1 MADIYDAEI
10 RNQVLLEG
18 VKNSKSNDFVSIL
31 RDIERFI
38 RVRLSDEGESIE
50 TKRALNSLLSDIY
63 DYQKTVYDGY
73 TDELIG
79 FLADVG
85 IDQASFEVEALENY
99 VINADIEPPA
109 NDVVYSAL
117 RNNIMSIENYSGKPL
132 MESFIRDY
140 TGKQVQRIQT
150 TIQQGYA
157 QGRTVSQI
165 TRDIRGT
172 KRLNYS
178 DGDIAK
184 VERSNR
190 AMVHTAIQHASTQ
203 GRKSTWKKNS
213 DIIKRYE
220 WVSTL
225 DRRTTKICRSLD
237 GQAWEVEKGPLPP
250 IHPNLSLI
258 HI

>member
-1 MADIYDAEI
+1 M
-10 RNQVLLEG
+10 
-18 VKNSKSNDFVSIL
+18 
-31 RDIERFI
+31 
-38 RVRLSDEGESIE
+38 
-50 TKRALNSLLSDIY
+50 
-63 DYQKTVYDGY
+63 
-73 TDELIG
+73 
-79 FLADVG
+79 
-85 IDQASFEVEALENY
+85 ENY